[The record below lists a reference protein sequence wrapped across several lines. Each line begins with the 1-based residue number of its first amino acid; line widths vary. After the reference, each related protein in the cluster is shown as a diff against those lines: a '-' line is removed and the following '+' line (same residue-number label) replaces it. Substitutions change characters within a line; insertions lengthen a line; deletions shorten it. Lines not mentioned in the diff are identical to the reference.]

1 MLCFDDSPKLK
12 VKQAIKRKRGHL
24 WCLQRFLKVFFKGFY
39 RLDFPMVNDWNLIDD
54 YRWLDRLFFCCRWNG
69 DLWRS
74 NIVESGWPSIGF
86 RRFLDSTGV
95 ATSFVERLNRRL
107 TKQSRNNGV
116 AAGVSLFGFLFH
128 KKKPKK
134 NNENL
139 HFVFVV
145 FVSWRFFCV
154 SYFEKKKTVAV
165 DWFSMTSRRAL
176 PVLPLRAAN
185 SVA

>member
-1 MLCFDDSPKLK
+1 
-12 VKQAIKRKRGHL
+12 
-24 WCLQRFLKVFFKGFY
+24 
-39 RLDFPMVNDWNLIDD
+39 MVNDWNLIDD

-139 HFVFVV
+139 HFCVRRLRFVTV
-145 FVSWRFFCV
+145 LLCFLFW
-154 SYFEKKKTVAV
+154 KKKTVAV